1 MKIKHRLFVNSMIF
15 ILTALILILSSTFVA
30 NSLSKIVN
38 KVDIV
43 DVIGLKLIREE
54 NDSDMKNGRYRLVE
68 IPENI
73 NIIDARIV
81 NKSEVYKF
89 SNKDNI
95 LLDSSGN
102 VVSNLKDQ
110 NYTLVLNT
118 KELGEIYK
126 IINKTVYGYKVLD
139 IKVVYNKYKNTLE
152 ISNSNVL
159 LGDSEVTI
167 FKNDAKV
174 GSTKLDANG
183 KGSIYINDI
192 ENLTTSTYTIL
203 IKKGSEIVG
212 IDAFHM
218 TPTYRDLNL
227 KGNVNFNII
236 SEISNKL
243 NISISGESGITV
255 NDKVQVASVY
265 DELNPNENLLLNLDC
280 NKNNISDL
288 NGEII
293 LKNTL
298 SKDKKYK
305 VRLKVNGVELD
316 PQDDCDVHIKNLDIS
331 KIKITAVEKIGKEL
345 RVDLSG
351 INNLSK
357 DDLIE
362 VISLYD
368 IKNKEKN
375 LISPTKITN
384 KVNEIP
390 ILDKIDSN
398 NSYELVLKI
407 NNFMING
414 FGVEVIPVDL
424 MNSSA
429 LTDII
434 SNKIFI
440 SLENAKGLKI
450 TDSVKVIG
458 VFKEGDNEKNFLK
471 SSYNTMIEKLNGTV
485 FINQTLDTKNN
496 YYIKF
501 KINDIELENTLKV
514 IVNNNICLKGAS
526 ASTKISSH
534 EIKVCFKNVDS
545 INISDM
551 VEIDSIFDLNDN
563 NFNLLDKSKETKIL
577 NKVGIVYLKAA
588 VLNDRSYGMKIKING
603 VEFSEVIPI
612 FIEENEKIQNVESYF
627 TNENKLVLN
636 LNFIDVS
643 NIDKIE
649 INSLKCIDDGNE
661 IISDKIMNLSL
672 NDNNELII
680 PLNFSLKDGGKYL
693 IGISVFRNG
702 VLESYTLE
710 FNNKLKNYEVKNEV
724 KNIENVENK
733 DQFRTAQKIDINS
746 MEFGDGYFKF
756 EHNLDKSMN
765 FNKSVC
771 YVAGIESRI
780 DDNYIVVDKLIP
792 YKKYKDLKL
801 HVKNDRGC
809 LVEFKIPEFDCKES
823 KDDIKNFISKTY
835 IKVKNGLN
843 VDENNFEF
851 ADEAEFWFWHN
862 KIKKKEVDLRNFV
875 LNILNEKEFMKKYVD
890 NSEKIK
896 ILYNVIF
903 GINPSEQSLNIWLN
917 DFNKTLKTEDLNKA
931 LKIVVEKMFTNLKFK
946 SLEKQLK

>member
-126 IINKTVYGYKVLD
+126 IINKTDYGYKVLD

-293 LKNTL
+293 F
-298 SKDKKYK
+298 
-305 VRLKVNGVELD
+305 
-316 PQDDCDVHIKNLDIS
+316 
-331 KIKITAVEKIGKEL
+331 ITI
-345 RVDLSG
+345 
-351 INNLSK
+351 
-357 DDLIE
+357 
-362 VISLYD
+362 
-368 IKNKEKN
+368 
-375 LISPTKITN
+375 
-384 KVNEIP
+384 
-390 ILDKIDSN
+390 
-398 NSYELVLKI
+398 
-407 NNFMING
+407 
-414 FGVEVIPVDL
+414 
-424 MNSSA
+424 
-429 LTDII
+429 
-434 SNKIFI
+434 
-440 SLENAKGLKI
+440 
-450 TDSVKVIG
+450 
-458 VFKEGDNEKNFLK
+458 
-471 SSYNTMIEKLNGTV
+471 
-485 FINQTLDTKNN
+485 
-496 YYIKF
+496 
-501 KINDIELENTLKV
+501 
-514 IVNNNICLKGAS
+514 
-526 ASTKISSH
+526 
-534 EIKVCFKNVDS
+534 
-545 INISDM
+545 
-551 VEIDSIFDLNDN
+551 
-563 NFNLLDKSKETKIL
+563 
-577 NKVGIVYLKAA
+577 
-588 VLNDRSYGMKIKING
+588 
-603 VEFSEVIPI
+603 
-612 FIEENEKIQNVESYF
+612 
-627 TNENKLVLN
+627 
-636 LNFIDVS
+636 
-643 NIDKIE
+643 
-649 INSLKCIDDGNE
+649 
-661 IISDKIMNLSL
+661 
-672 NDNNELII
+672 
-680 PLNFSLKDGGKYL
+680 
-693 IGISVFRNG
+693 
-702 VLESYTLE
+702 
-710 FNNKLKNYEVKNEV
+710 
-724 KNIENVENK
+724 
-733 DQFRTAQKIDINS
+733 
-746 MEFGDGYFKF
+746 
-756 EHNLDKSMN
+756 
-765 FNKSVC
+765 
-771 YVAGIESRI
+771 
-780 DDNYIVVDKLIP
+780 
-792 YKKYKDLKL
+792 
-801 HVKNDRGC
+801 
-809 LVEFKIPEFDCKES
+809 
-823 KDDIKNFISKTY
+823 
-835 IKVKNGLN
+835 
-843 VDENNFEF
+843 
-851 ADEAEFWFWHN
+851 
-862 KIKKKEVDLRNFV
+862 
-875 LNILNEKEFMKKYVD
+875 
-890 NSEKIK
+890 
-896 ILYNVIF
+896 
-903 GINPSEQSLNIWLN
+903 
-917 DFNKTLKTEDLNKA
+917 
-931 LKIVVEKMFTNLKFK
+931 
-946 SLEKQLK
+946 